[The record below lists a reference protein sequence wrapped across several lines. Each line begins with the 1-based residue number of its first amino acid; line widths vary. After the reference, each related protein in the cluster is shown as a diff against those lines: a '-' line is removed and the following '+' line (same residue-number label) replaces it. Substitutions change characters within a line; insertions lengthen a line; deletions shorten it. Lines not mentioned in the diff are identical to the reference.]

1 MSSHESAGVSS
12 KFLNANILLSNF
24 DCNLYI
30 SNSMLPKLVL
40 PARPDFLI
48 VDHNLGILN
57 QQCKTIVGVFKVFKT
72 PPFLLFLCSPCWV
85 SFELGWESL
94 LPHLDLSG
102 RALPLSASNLASS
115 HLLDHNGRVVLLVS
129 TPGAHLPTPLVHLP
143 SFNLS
148 SNTTYLL
155 FWTKEPFPVGNRH

>member
-1 MSSHESAGVSS
+1 
-12 KFLNANILLSNF
+12 
-24 DCNLYI
+24 
-30 SNSMLPKLVL
+30 MLPKLVL

-57 QQCKTIVGVFKVFKT
+57 QQCETIAGVFKVFKT

-94 LPHLDLSG
+94 LSHLDLSG

-115 HLLDHNGRVVLLVS
+115 DLLDHNGRVVLLVS
-129 TPGAHLPTPLVHLP
+129 TPGAHLPTSLVHLIQNIIKHHLFLVLDKRAFP
-143 SFNLS
+143 CWQ
-148 SNTTYLL
+148 LL
-155 FWTKEPFPVGNRH
+155 LKPIQKFFSRFFTFKLLGLTKIPLLGGQVK

>member
-1 MSSHESAGVSS
+1 MSSHESAGVSLL
-12 KFLNANILLSNF
+12 LNANILLSNF

-57 QQCKTIVGVFKVFKT
+57 QQCKTIAGVFKVFKT

-94 LPHLDLSG
+94 LSHLDLSG

-143 SFNLS
+143 SFKIS
-148 SNTTYLL
+148 SNTTYFL